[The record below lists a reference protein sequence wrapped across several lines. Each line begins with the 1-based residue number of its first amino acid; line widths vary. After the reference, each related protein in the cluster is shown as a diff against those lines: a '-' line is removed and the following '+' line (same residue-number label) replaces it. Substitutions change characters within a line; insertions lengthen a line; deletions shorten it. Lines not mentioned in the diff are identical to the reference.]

1 VKRLTTF
8 NKGGFAMKKLAL
20 LSLFGSVALA
30 QALELKLEPIGT
42 INVSGALTVY
52 TIHSNNKTDDKKTRY
67 DVGSA
72 IISLSKPA
80 EPFGFTLIGGAYA
93 TPVVGSALSK
103 TSESTD
109 LFSPIPVAYLEYSPM
124 KGLSIQAGKLP
135 TIIGYESAFTYQN
148 SYIQRGLVWNMQPVI
163 NNGVRLTYSTDLF
176 FVKLGVND
184 GFYTLSTTHPK
195 PALEASLGLTPIKDV
210 SIALNVILPDKDSR
224 PNKTTGDLPAANKR
238 ELNLVASY
246 TLDKLSLGADLLY
259 VEAPRSNTAGVSE
272 KAKASGVALHLSY
285 DLKPFKLS
293 GRIEYVKDNSD
304 NGGIDLV
311 GLGEGNKGWTFTVT
325 PAYTK
330 GPLFLRGELSYVKA
344 DKEFTLNN
352 KKNQTRIG
360 AEVGFM
366 F

>member
-1 VKRLTTF
+1 
-8 NKGGFAMKKLAL
+8 MKKLAL
-20 LSLFGSVALA
+20 LSLLGPAALA
-30 QALELKLEPIGT
+30 HALELKLEPIGT

-52 TIHSNNKTDDKKTRY
+52 TIHSNNKTDDRKTRY

-93 TPVVGSALSK
+93 VPVVGAGLSK

-109 LFSPIPVAYLEYSPM
+109 PFSPIPVAYVEYSPM
-124 KGLSIQAGKLP
+124 KGLSVQAGKLP
-135 TIIGYESAFTYQN
+135 TIIGYESAFTYLN
-148 SYIQRGLVWNMQPVI
+148 NNIQRGLVWNMQPVV

-176 FVKLGVND
+176 FVKFGVND
-184 GFYTLSTTHPK
+184 GFYTLSKKDPK
-195 PALEASLGLTPIKDV
+195 PALEASVGLTPIKDG
-210 SIALNVILPDKDSR
+210 SIALNVLLPHKDSR
-224 PNKTTGDLPAANKR
+224 PNNTADPSNKR

-246 TLDKLSLGADLLY
+246 TLDKLSFGADLLY
-259 VEAPRSNTAGVSE
+259 VEAPRSDKAGVLE

-304 NGGIDLV
+304 AGEIDLV
-311 GLGEGNKGWTFTVT
+311 GLGDGNKGWTFTVT

-330 GPLFLRGELSYVKA
+330 GPFFLRGELSYVKA
-344 DKEFTLNN
+344 DQPFTLNG
-352 KKNQTRIG
+352 KKDQTRVG
-360 AEVGFM
+360 VEVGFM

>member
-1 VKRLTTF
+1 
-8 NKGGFAMKKLAL
+8 MKKLAL
-20 LSLFGSVALA
+20 LSFFGSVALA

-42 INVSGALTVY
+42 INVNGALSVY
-52 TIHSNNKTDDKKTRY
+52 IINSNNRAVNDDKETRY

-72 IISLSKPA
+72 IVSLSKSP
-80 EPFGFTLIGGAYA
+80 EPFGFTLVGGAYA
-93 TPVVGSALSK
+93 FPVVGLGLIR
-103 TSESTD
+103 TSQYTD
-109 LFSPIPVAYLEYSPM
+109 PFSPIPVAYVEYSPM
-124 KGLSIQAGKLP
+124 KGLSVQAGKLP
-135 TIIGYESAFTYQN
+135 TIIGYESAFTYLN
-148 SYIQRGLVWNMQPVI
+148 NNIQRGLVWNMQPVI
-163 NNGVRLTYSTDLF
+163 NNGVRLTYSTELF

-184 GFYTLSTTHPK
+184 GFYTLSTTDPK
-195 PALEASLGLTPIKDV
+195 PALDASLGLTPIKDGL
-210 SIALNVILPDKDSR
+210 IALNVLLPDKDSS
-224 PNKTTGDLPAANKR
+224 PNNTANPSNKR
-238 ELNLVASY
+238 ELNLVAFY

-285 DLKPFKLS
+285 DLQPFKLS

-311 GLGEGNKGWTFTVT
+311 GLGDGNKAWTFTVT

-344 DKEFTLNN
+344 DQPFTLNG
-352 KKNQTRIG
+352 KKDQTRVG
-360 AEVGFM
+360 VEVGFM

>member
-1 VKRLTTF
+1 
-8 NKGGFAMKKLAL
+8 
-20 LSLFGSVALA
+20 
-30 QALELKLEPIGT
+30 
-42 INVSGALTVY
+42 
-52 TIHSNNKTDDKKTRY
+52 
-67 DVGSA
+67 
-72 IISLSKPA
+72 
-80 EPFGFTLIGGAYA
+80 
-93 TPVVGSALSK
+93 
-103 TSESTD
+103 
-109 LFSPIPVAYLEYSPM
+109 M

-135 TIIGYESAFTYQN
+135 TIIGYESAFTHQN
-148 SYIQRGLVWNMQPVI
+148 NYIQRGLVWNMQPVI
-163 NNGVRLTYSTDLF
+163 NNGVRLTYSTELF

-195 PALEASLGLTPIKDV
+195 PALEASLGLTPIKDG

-224 PNKTTGDLPAANKR
+224 PNDTADPSNKR

-272 KAKASGVALHLSY
+272 KAKASGVALHVSY

-304 NGGIDLV
+304 AGGIDLV
-311 GLGEGNKGWTFTVT
+311 GLGDGNKGWTFTVT
-325 PAYTK
+325 PAYTH

-344 DKEFTLNN
+344 DQPFTLNG

>member
-1 VKRLTTF
+1 
-8 NKGGFAMKKLAL
+8 
-20 LSLFGSVALA
+20 
-30 QALELKLEPIGT
+30 
-42 INVSGALTVY
+42 
-52 TIHSNNKTDDKKTRY
+52 
-67 DVGSA
+67 
-72 IISLSKPA
+72 
-80 EPFGFTLIGGAYA
+80 
-93 TPVVGSALSK
+93 
-103 TSESTD
+103 
-109 LFSPIPVAYLEYSPM
+109 M

-195 PALEASLGLTPIKDV
+195 PALEASLGLTPIKDG
-210 SIALNVILPDKDSR
+210 SIALNVLLPDKNSR
-224 PNKTTGDLPAANKR
+224 PNDTADPSNKR
-238 ELNLVASY
+238 EINLVASY

-259 VEAPRSNTAGVSE
+259 VEAPKSDKANVPE

-293 GRIEYVKDNSD
+293 GRIEYVKNNSD
-304 NGGIDLV
+304 AGGIDLV
-311 GLGEGNKGWTFTVT
+311 GLGNGNKGLTFTIT
-325 PAYTK
+325 PAYTH
-330 GPLFLRGELSYVKA
+330 GPLFLRCELSYVKA
-344 DKEFTLNN
+344 DRPFTQNN

-360 AEVGFM
+360 VEVGFM

>member
-1 VKRLTTF
+1 
-8 NKGGFAMKKLAL
+8 MKKLAL
-20 LSLFGSVALA
+20 LSLLGPLALA

-42 INVSGALTVY
+42 INVNGALTVY
-52 TIHSNNKTDDKKTRY
+52 TIHSNNIAVNDNRKTRY

-72 IISLSKPA
+72 IMSLSKPA

-93 TPVVGSALSK
+93 VPVVGAPLSK

-109 LFSPIPVAYLEYSPM
+109 LFSPIPVAYVEYSPM

-148 SYIQRGLVWNMQPVI
+148 NNIQRGLVWNMQPLI
-163 NNGVRLTYSTDLF
+163 NNGVRLTYSTDFL

-184 GFYTLSTTHPK
+184 GFYTLSTTDPK
-195 PALEASLGLTPIKDV
+195 PALEASLGLTPMKDGSV
-210 SIALNVILPDKDSR
+210 ALNVIVPHKDSR
-224 PNKTTGDLPAANKR
+224 PNNR

-246 TLDKLSLGADLLY
+246 TLDKLSLGGDLLY
-259 VEAPRSNTAGVSE
+259 VEAPRSNTAGVPQ

-304 NGGIDLV
+304 NTDIV
-311 GLGEGNKGWTFTVT
+311 GLADGNKALTFTAT
-325 PAYTK
+325 PAYTH
-330 GPLFLRGELSYVKA
+330 GSLFLRGELSYVKA
-344 DKEFTLNN
+344 DQPFTVNG
-352 KKNQTRIG
+352 KRDQIRIG

>member
-8 NKGGFAMKKLAL
+8 NRGGFAMKKLAL

-30 QALELKLEPIGT
+30 QALELKLEPIGA
-42 INVSGALTVY
+42 INVSGALSVY
-52 TIHSNNKTDDKKTRY
+52 IINSNNRAVNDDKETRY

-72 IISLSKPA
+72 IISLSKSA

-93 TPVVGSALSK
+93 VPVVGLALIR
-103 TSESTD
+103 TSQYTD
-109 LFSPIPVAYLEYSPM
+109 PFSPIPVAYVEYSPI
-124 KGLSIQAGKLP
+124 KGLSIQAGKIP
-135 TIIGYESAFTYQN
+135 TIIGYESALTYLN
-148 SYIQRGLVWNMQPVI
+148 NNIQRGLVWNIQPVI

-195 PALEASLGLTPIKDV
+195 PALEASLGLTPIKDG
-210 SIALNVILPDKDSR
+210 SIALNVLLPDKDSR
-224 PNKTTGDLPAANKR
+224 PNNTADPSNKR
-238 ELNLVASY
+238 EINLVASY

-259 VEAPRSNTAGVSE
+259 VEAPRSNTALVPQN
-272 KAKASGVALHLSY
+272 AKASGVALHASY

-304 NGGIDLV
+304 AGGIDLV
-311 GLGEGNKGWTFTVT
+311 GLGDGNKGWTFTVT

-344 DKEFTLNN
+344 DQPFTQNN
-352 KKNQTRIG
+352 KKDQTRVG
-360 AEVGFM
+360 VEVGFM

>member
-1 VKRLTTF
+1 
-8 NKGGFAMKKLAL
+8 MKKLAL
-20 LSLFGSVALA
+20 LSLLGPAALA

-42 INVSGALTVY
+42 INVSGALSVY
-52 TIHSNNKTDDKKTRY
+52 TIHSNNKIGEDEKKTHY
-67 DVGSA
+67 DAGSA
-72 IISLSKPA
+72 IISLSKSA

-93 TPVVGSALSK
+93 LPVVGVGLSK
-103 TSESTD
+103 TSEYTD
-109 LFSPIPVAYLEYSPM
+109 PPIPVAYVEYSPM

-135 TIIGYESAFTYQN
+135 TIIGYESALTYLN
-148 SYIQRGLVWNMQPVI
+148 NNIQRGLVWNMQPVI
-163 NNGVRLTYSTDLF
+163 HNGVRLTYSTDLF

-184 GFYTLSTTHPK
+184 GFYTLSTTDPK
-195 PALEASLGLTPIKDV
+195 PALEASLGLTPIKDG
-210 SIALNVILPDKDSR
+210 SIALNVLLPDKDS
-224 PNKTTGDLPAANKR
+224 TTNKR
-238 ELNLVASY
+238 EINLVASY

-259 VEAPRSNTAGVSE
+259 VEAPRSEKAGVLE

-304 NGGIDLV
+304 AGLGTEGIDLV
-311 GLGEGNKGWTFTVT
+311 GIGDGNKGWTFTVT
-325 PAYTK
+325 PAYTH

-344 DKEFTLNN
+344 DKEFTVNG

-360 AEVGFM
+360 VEVGFM

>member
-8 NKGGFAMKKLAL
+8 NRGGAAMKKLAL
-20 LSLFGSVALA
+20 LSLFGPLALA

-42 INVSGALTVY
+42 INVNGALSVY
-52 TIHSNNKTDDKKTRY
+52 IINSNNKTDDRKTRY

-72 IISLSKPA
+72 IVSLSKPA

-93 TPVVGSALSK
+93 FPVVGLALSK

-109 LFSPIPVAYLEYSPM
+109 LFSPIPVAYVEYSPM
-124 KGLSIQAGKLP
+124 KGLSVQAGKLP

-148 SYIQRGLVWNMQPVI
+148 NYIQRGLVWNMQPVI

-184 GFYTLSTTHPK
+184 GFYTLSKKDPK
-195 PALEASLGLTPIKDV
+195 PALEASLGLTPIKDG
-210 SIALNVILPDKDSR
+210 SIAFNVLLSDKDSR
-224 PNKTTGDLPAANKR
+224 QNNTADYSNKR

-259 VEAPRSNTAGVSE
+259 VEAPKSNRAGVLE

-304 NGGIDLV
+304 AGGIDLV
-311 GLGEGNKGWTFTVT
+311 GLGDGNKGFTFTLT
-325 PAYTK
+325 PAYTH

-344 DKEFTLNN
+344 DQPFTQNN

-360 AEVGFM
+360 VEVGFM